1 MTREPRRLPS
11 FVALSTLALVPL
23 LLFRLR
29 IIGRAAFIGNPDR
42 LNSFLNALKFP
53 VDSRSGHIRTR

>member
-23 LLFRLR
+23 FRLH
-29 IIGRAAFIGNPDR
+29 IIGRATFIGNLDR
-42 LNSFLNALKFP
+42 LNTLS
-53 VDSRSGHIRTR
+53 